1 MTTCREQSV
10 YLTFPSTRFYRTTKK
25 EKLIRRPQCHCR
37 TFASS
42 KQSHAS
48 PSPLHTPRHAL
59 HNSPASPL
67 HTPRHTSPHET
78 MPRSTRTQLH
88 PHEPCHAP
96 HEPSFTLTRPCPPPH
111 ETMPP
116 TTLRP
121 PANDTS
127 PSRPPHETKPY
138 GTAHATSSS
147 KLTHRPCQSHLRLLR
162 DYNRALALKCPRIP
176 TVRGVGELYV
186 NYSPL
191 HEVSGWLF
199 V

>member
-1 MTTCREQSV
+1 M

-48 PSPLHTPRHAL
+48 PSIIPSLT
-59 HNSPASPL
+59 
-67 HTPRHTSPHET
+67 
-78 MPRSTRTQLH
+78 

-186 NYSPL
+186 NYSPFTKFPDGFL
-191 HEVSGWLF
+191 SDLADALPT
-199 V
+199 

>member
-10 YLTFPSTRFYRTTKK
+10 YLTFPSPRFYRTTKK

-88 PHEPCHAP
+88 PHE
-96 HEPSFTLTRPCPPPH
+96 
-111 ETMPP
+111 TMPSTSRDHAAHYTSP
-116 TTLRP
+116 ARQRHFAQP
-121 PANDTS
+121 PATRDQALRHGACNIEFKTD
-127 PSRPPHETKPY
+127 
-138 GTAHATSSS
+138 SSS
-147 KLTHRPCQSHLRLLR
+147 LPITFASAPRLQSCLGT
-162 DYNRALALKCPRIP
+162 K
-176 TVRGVGELYV
+176 
-186 NYSPL
+186 
-191 HEVSGWLF
+191 VSKNTDGQGCRR
-199 V
+199 VIR